1 MRSRGMVGVTAFVL
15 ATVATLAMFLYLH
28 GVKHSAETGGAQAT
42 VVVSKKDLPAG
53 TSMDAVISQGDLTT
67 ATIPAKDEVAG
78 AVTSAEQ
85 LKGRVTNTPIL
96 AGEQIPVARLQG
108 STSLPGGT
116 IGIPA
121 GYEGV
126 TLQLEAQRMVGG
138 QIHASDHVAIYGSFA
153 PPVSPTVTVTLVPDV
168 KVLRVSKPSTV
179 DQAANQGTM
188 LLTVALRP
196 QDAEKVLFGQEH
208 GSVWMALLAP
218 GQAGQQRPPVY
229 AQGVLR

>member
-1 MRSRGMVGVTAFVL
+1 MRGKGMVGVTAFAL
-15 ATVATLAMFLYLH
+15 AAIAAFAMFLFLH
-28 GVKHSAETGGAQAT
+28 GVQHSATSSGAQAT

-67 ATIPAKDEVAG
+67 ATIPAKDEVNG

-85 LKGRVTNTPIL
+85 LKGRVTSTPIL

-126 TLQLEAQRMVGG
+126 TLQLEQQRLVGG
-138 QIHASDHVAIYGSFA
+138 TLHPSDHVAIYGSFD

-168 KVLRVSKPSTV
+168 KVLKVAKPSTV
-179 DQAANQGTM
+179 DQASNQGT
-188 LLTVALRP
+188 LLTLALRP
-196 QDAEKVLFGQEH
+196 QDAEKVVFAQEH
-208 GSVWMALLAP
+208 GTIWIALLAP
-218 GQAGQQRPPVY
+218 GQPGQSKPPMFAG
-229 AQGVLR
+229 GVLR